1 MEEKTK
7 DKIRKERQKELF
19 KKWAKDHVRN
29 LTFSINFVREPELYE
44 LIFVTHGENKAEFI
58 RQCLREH
65 LENNSKNNGREKDAN

>member
-7 DKIRKERQKELF
+7 EQIRKERQKELF
-19 KKWAKDHVRN
+19 KMWAKDHVRN

-44 LIFVTHGENKAEFI
+44 LVFVTHGDNKAEFI

-65 LENNSKNNGREKDAN
+65 LENNSKNNRRIDNVN